1 MLQADLFT
9 NLPQIGGLELVV
21 LLDNEQ
27 RVLWERLEAR
37 VRKQMAEDT
46 LAHALDVQLTKLALF
61 KQKTLPVIKHFNDTN
76 KLIVVSS
83 VVTPVHHFASG
94 HYLV

>member
-1 MLQADLFT
+1 MASAAHTHAQV
-9 NLPQIGGLELVV
+9 GGLELAV

-37 VRKQMAEDT
+37 ARLALADDT

-61 KQKTLPVIKHFNDTN
+61 KQKTLPVIKYLNDTD
-76 KLIVVSS
+76 KLIVVS
-83 VVTPVHHFASG
+83 VVPPH
-94 HYLV
+94 